1 MPSHSRTPAHGVCLL
16 LLGSPCTKPTH
27 SVIREPDEN
36 AAPFV
41 FLYIL
46 GVVGCLAAVLA
57 WVFWF
62 RGYA

>member
-1 MPSHSRTPAHGVCLL
+1 VNQRTA
-16 LLGSPCTKPTH
+16 
-27 SVIREPDEN
+27 SVIREPDEK

-41 FLYIL
+41 FLYIFAVI
-46 GVVGCLAAVLA
+46 GVLAAVIA